1 MATFSS
7 FVLPQGNSGDI
18 IIPANESIAVACQGS
33 AQVSRKLGYPNY
45 PDQVTLIGTVTV
57 SNGQTVFG
65 PYASGAVIVIEASG
79 GVTAFYEVGTEPVVQ
94 QGRLNAQVQ
103 VTPANITD
111 GGSMGFSP
119 ANLLTGYVTATPTT
133 GRNIQLPTGAE
144 LDLATN
150 MAVNDSFDWTLATLA
165 AFALTIT
172 VDTGHTIIGAAATAG
187 TSGATAR
194 FRTRKTAADT
204 FVSYRL

>member
-45 PDQVTLIGTVTV
+45 PDKVTLIGTVA
-57 SNGQTVFG
+57 NGQTVFG
-65 PYASGAVIVIEASG
+65 PYASGAVIQVEASG
-79 GVTAFYEVGTEPVVQ
+79 GVTAFYEVGTAPVVQ

-103 VTPANITD
+103 VAPANIAD
-111 GGSMGFSP
+111 GGSMAF
-119 ANLLTGYVTATPTT
+119 AAADLLTGYVTATPTA
-133 GRNIQLPTGAE
+133 GRNIQLPTGAN
-144 LDLATN
+144 LDLATSL
-150 MAVNDSFDWTLATLA
+150 AVNDSFDWTLTTLA

-172 VDTGHTIIGAAATAG
+172 VNTGHTIVGAAATAG

-204 FVSYRL
+204 FVTYRLS